1 MHSVNPYFRDSIYF
15 FCLHEKSFM
24 EKFIHIEIFACC
36 NNILLSLNRYIIR
49 DIFILK
55 YYFTINFESENEY
68 YNAQL
73 YILADIN

>member
-1 MHSVNPYFRDSIYF
+1 
-15 FCLHEKSFM
+15 M

-36 NNILLSLNRYIIR
+36 NNILLSLNRYIIQ